1 VLPKTAS
8 WEPETTL
15 RRAQI
20 ESRLPARI
28 LVIVSDSFLFAD
40 HSSGIALVDTRPTN
54 PHIRNR
60 TSETDLML
68 PSFSLPSTK
77 LPSAS

>member
-1 VLPKTAS
+1 VLPKSAS

-28 LVIVSDSFLFAD
+28 LVIVSDNFLFAD
-40 HSSGIALVDTRPTN
+40 NPGVERLFRPVSRPLAIWLDCFN
-54 PHIRNR
+54 LDQKAIRYVR
-60 TSETDLML
+60 
-68 PSFSLPSTK
+68 
-77 LPSAS
+77 

>member
-1 VLPKTAS
+1 VLPKSAS

-28 LVIVSDSFLFAD
+28 LVIVSDNFLFAD
-40 HSSGIALVDTRPTN
+40 YSPT
-54 PHIRNR
+54 ILF
-60 TSETDLML
+60 E
-68 PSFSLPSTK
+68 
-77 LPSAS
+77 